1 MDISEKVDLAPFI
14 ADLDQIDPL
23 PWTGQVTATVGLLI
37 ESQGPAAAIGDF
49 CEIRAGNGR
58 SIRTQVI
65 GFRNGRVLAMPLDE
79 PDGLQLGSPVIARSQ
94 DARLA
99 VGPGLLG
106 RILDGFGQPMDGG
119 PPIESTD
126 TYPLYAPPPNP
137 LERKH
142 ITDRLVTGVR
152 SIDSLLAC
160 GKGQR
165 IGLFGGSGV
174 GKSTLLGAMSR
185 KNSAQVSVIALI
197 GERNRE
203 VKAFIENELGPEG
216 MQRSVVV
223 VATSDRPAPLR
234 IRAAYVALA
243 AAEYFRDQ
251 GADVLL
257 VMDSV
262 TRLAMAQREI
272 GLAAGEPPSQKGY
285 TPSVFALLPKI
296 FERAGNFATGSITGF
311 FTVLVEG
318 DDFNE
323 PICDAARGILDGH
336 FILSRDLASSGHYP
350 AIDILNSVS
359 RLSNKVITEEELSA
373 NRRVREALATYQQSA
388 DLIQLGAHVQGANPN
403 LDRSIRLRP
412 QILEFLRQDAEAH
425 APLEETRDRLFAL
438 AKELS

>member
-1 MDISEKVDLAPFI
+1 MIAQMSIDPNDAVSLAPYLQ
-14 ADLDQIDPL
+14 DLPQIDPL
-23 PWTGQVTATVGLLI
+23 PWCGEVTATVGLLI
-37 ESQGPAAAIGDF
+37 ESQGPAVAIGDF
-49 CEIRAGNGR
+49 CEIFTADGGR
-58 SIRTQVI
+58 IRTQVI

-79 PDGLQLGSPVIARSQ
+79 PDGLQLGSRVIARSQ
-94 DARLA
+94 DAQLA

-106 RILDGFGQPMDGG
+106 RVLDGFGQPMDGG
-119 PPIESTD
+119 PPIESSS

-137 LERKH
+137 LQRKH

-203 VKAFIENELGPEG
+203 VRAFLEHELGPEG
-216 MQRSVVV
+216 MKKSVVV
-223 VATSDRPAPLR
+223 VATSDNPAPIRLR
-234 IRAAYVALA
+234 ACFVALA

-251 GADVLL
+251 GANVLL

-262 TRLAMAQREI
+262 TRFAMAQREI
-272 GLAAGEPPSQKGY
+272 GLSAGEPPSQKGY
-285 TPSVFALLPKI
+285 PPSVFSLLPKV
-296 FERAGNFATGSITGF
+296 FERAGNFRQGSITGF

-323 PICDAARGILDGH
+323 PICDAVRSMLDGH
-336 FILSRDLASSGHYP
+336 IILSRNLGAAGHYP
-350 AIDILNSVS
+350 AIDIL
-359 RLSNKVITEEELSA
+359 
-373 NRRVREALATYQQSA
+373 
-388 DLIQLGAHVQGANPN
+388 
-403 LDRSIRLRP
+403 
-412 QILEFLRQDAEAH
+412 QIGR
-425 APLEETRDRLFAL
+425 
-438 AKELS
+438 

>member
-1 MDISEKVDLAPFI
+1 MSCLKPHMEIWMPPSNRSWAKSSAAWQTACGGCRRIDKPRLINMELSEKADLTPFI
-14 ADLDQIDPL
+14 AGLDQIDLL

-37 ESQGPAAAIGDF
+37 ESQGPAVAIGDF
-49 CEIRAGNGR
+49 CDILTENDRK
-58 SIRTQVI
+58 IRTQVI

-79 PDGLQLGSPVIARSQ
+79 PDGLQLGSPVVARVQ
-94 DARLA
+94 EARLA

-106 RILDGFGQPMDGG
+106 RVLDGFGQPMDGG
-119 PPIESTD
+119 PAIEATD

-137 LERKH
+137 LKRRH
-142 ITDRLVTGVR
+142 ITDRLVTGIR
-152 SIDSLLAC
+152 PIDSLLTC

-185 KNSAQVSVIALI
+185 KNSAQVSVVALI

-203 VKAFIENELGPEG
+203 VKAFLEHELGPEG
-216 MQRSVVV
+216 MEHSVVV

-234 IRAAYVALA
+234 IRAAFVALA

-251 GADVLL
+251 GKDVLL

-285 TPSVFALLPKI
+285 TPSVFTLLPKV
-296 FERAGNFATGSITGF
+296 FERAGSFQTGSITGF

-323 PICDAARGILDGH
+323 PICDAARGIL
-336 FILSRDLASSGHYP
+336 
-350 AIDILNSVS
+350 V
-359 RLSNKVITEEELSA
+359 
-373 NRRVREALATYQQSA
+373 
-388 DLIQLGAHVQGANPN
+388 
-403 LDRSIRLRP
+403 
-412 QILEFLRQDAEAH
+412 
-425 APLEETRDRLFAL
+425 
-438 AKELS
+438 